1 MSETAAIKAL
11 EKARADRQAAE
22 KWYQLLQ
29 DRDSQDGRPFR
40 LSLIRSKVTM
50 MICGQHFAGG
60 QNYHES
66 PPALN
71 NKLAEIVC
79 LAPDNIKQAIDL
91 LITDELATAK
101 AAQESLEAALAIIQR
116 AGASGI

>member
-11 EKARADRQAAE
+11 EKARDDRQAAA

-29 DRDSQDGRPFR
+29 ERDSQDGKPFR

-50 MICGQHFAGG
+50 MICGQRSSGS

-71 NKLAEIVC
+71 DKLAEVVC
-79 LAPDNIKQAIDL
+79 LAPENIKQAIDL
-91 LITDELATAK
+91 LIVDELTAAK
-101 AAQESLEAALAIIQR
+101 AAQESLEAALVIAKGVVSQ
-116 AGASGI
+116 